1 MTNKLHY
8 YDIVGT
14 VIPGV
19 LLVAWA
25 AVCFPALS
33 DITSSVGLAS
43 TFGLL
48 AGLAL
53 AVFAGQL
60 VQALGS
66 IIGPALYRS
75 WGGRPSDKALSD
87 GLGRYLPKDAAA
99 RVRQKLQAEL
109 GTETNPQYLF
119 LHAMQLTDA
128 ANEGRAARFNGL
140 YAYHRSQVVLVLI
153 AIVMAIGSAAFGR
166 LASWHWWHIA
176 ALFPGLLALLALAW
190 HRARQRAIYYVREVL
205 LAAEKIMDERE
216 VETRQY

>member
-1 MTNKLHY
+1 MTDKLHY

-19 LLVAWA
+19 LLVTWA
-25 AVCFPALS
+25 AICFPALS
-33 DITSSVGLAS
+33 EITSSAGLAS

-66 IIGPALYRS
+66 IIEPALYRS

-99 RVRQKLQAEL
+99 QIRQKLQAKL
-109 GTETNPQYLF
+109 GGEPSPQHLF

-128 ANEGRAARFNGL
+128 ANAGRAARFNGL
-140 YAYHRSQVVLVLI
+140 YAYHRSQVILVLI
-153 AIVMAIGSAAFGR
+153 AVVMATGSVVFGR

-176 ALFPGLLALLALAW
+176 ALFLGLLALLALAW

-205 LAAEKIMDERE
+205 LAAEKIIDERK